1 MTKKLMDMD
10 DSLWNKFKKKCVNN
24 DVTMK
29 EKLTRL
35 VKEYVEKG

>member
-1 MTKKLMDMD
+1 MD